1 MRHYVKGICGLLLA
15 FSVSAMA
22 DTDYSAVEE
31 RIRALA
37 PSATEIAISE
47 TPIEGVLMV
56 QVSGDIVYA
65 TADGKYLIQ
74 GRVIDL
80 ETRED
85 LTEGAKSDI
94 RKQFMAQMDTASQI
108 SFSPQD
114 PDYELTVFTDIDC
127 GYCRKLHAQVDE
139 YNEAGIAI
147 HYMAFPR
154 AGIGSRS
161 YEKAVSVWCADDPQE
176 AMTQAK
182 AGARPGA
189 GAVRQSD
196 RRAVPTR
203 PGNGCQRDPG
213 AADPGRTVDTGLRT
227 ARPTAPEAGP
237 HERPG
242 CRRVSGARRL
252 NKARQARP
260 IVG

>member
-1 MRHYVKGICGLLLA
+1 MRHYMKGICGLLL
-15 FSVSAMA
+15 VLSASAVA
-22 DTDYSAVEE
+22 DTDYGAVEE

-37 PSATEIAISE
+37 PNASDIAISE

-94 RKQFMAQMDTASQI
+94 RKEFMAQMDTERQI
-108 SFSPQD
+108 SFSPEN

-127 GYCRKLHAQVDE
+127 GYCRKLHAQVAE

-147 HYMAFPR
+147 NYMAFPR

-182 AGARPGA
+182 AGEDLEPVQCDNPIAEQYQLGQA
-189 GAVRQSD
+189 MG
-196 RRAVPTR
+196 
-203 PGNGCQRDPG
+203 
-213 AADPGRTVDTGLRT
+213 
-227 ARPTAPEAGP
+227 
-237 HERPG
+237 
-242 CRRVSGARRL
+242 VSGTPALLTPDGQLIPGYVPPAQLRERL
-252 NKARQARP
+252 DRMNTQLAAE
-260 IVG
+260 